1 MMKYLYTKLIRNLK
15 FNLLE
20 NLIFLQ
26 PVGHIT
32 RSRNASQQQSA
43 LLSRSN
49 HILAQLTG
57 VTVTF

>member
-1 MMKYLYTKLIRNLK
+1 MMKYRYTKLIRNLK

-32 RSRNASQQQSA
+32 CSINVSQHGAVISC
-43 LLSRSN
+43 SYY
-49 HILAQLTG
+49 IEAQLTG
-57 VTVTF
+57 VTVEF

>member
-32 RSRNASQQQSA
+32 CSLNVSQHSA
-43 LLSRSN
+43 VLSRSN
-49 HILAQLTG
+49 YIVAQLTD
-57 VTVTF
+57 VTVEF

>member
-1 MMKYLYTKLIRNLK
+1 MKYLYTKLIRNLK

-32 RSRNASQQQSA
+32 LSRNVSQQHSA

-49 HILAQLTG
+49 YILAQLTG
-57 VTVTF
+57 VTVQF

>member
-32 RSRNASQQQSA
+32 RSRNVSQQHSA

-49 HILAQLTG
+49 HNLALG
-57 VTVTF
+57 LY

>member
-32 RSRNASQQQSA
+32 RSLKASQHSA
-43 LLSRSN
+43 VLSRGN
-49 HILAQLTG
+49 YIVAQLTC
-57 VTVTF
+57 VTVEF

>member
-32 RSRNASQQQSA
+32 RSLNVSQHSA
-43 LLSRSN
+43 VLSRN
-49 HILAQLTG
+49 KYIVAQLTG
-57 VTVTF
+57 VTVEF

>member
-32 RSRNASQQQSA
+32 RSLNVSQHIA
-43 LLSRSN
+43 TLSRSN
-49 HILAQLTG
+49 YIVAQLTD
-57 VTVTF
+57 VTVQF